1 MIMQVIGFNK
11 LIVVIMGKAQEGLPV
26 DTESSNG
33 VIKESLYEGSGCGA
47 VGSNGHGKWGR

>member
-1 MIMQVIGFNK
+1 MQVIGFNK